1 MAVIVVATRVA
12 RRTLDA
18 LLILVIGL
26 VVATVVVA
34 RVIPQLT
41 GGTVF
46 VVGGGSMEPYLPV
59 GAAVVAFPVATEDL
73 RVEQVVSV
81 RVGPQRAVFTH
92 RIIRIVERDDGLW
105 LATQGDANPEPDPS
119 LIRASAVVGRVDW
132 QVPYLGYLVALLGS
146 IPGVAFVVSLSG
158 FLLAGAWLLET
169 LEDDQRAARR
179 RPATGLAAGS
189 AAGSAAGNAG

>member
-1 MAVIVVATRVA
+1 MAAIVVATRVA

-18 LLILVIGL
+18 LLILVIAL
-26 VVATVVVA
+26 VIATVVVA

-41 GGTVF
+41 GGQVF
-46 VVGGGSMEPYLPV
+46 VVGGGSMEPYLPL
-59 GAAVVAFPVATEDL
+59 GSAVVAVPVAAEDL

-81 RVGPQRAVFTH
+81 RVGPRKAVFTH
-92 RIIRIVERDDGLW
+92 RIIRIVEREDGLW

-119 LIRASAVVGRVDW
+119 LIPASAVVGRVDW
-132 QVPYLGYLVALLGS
+132 QVPYLGYLVTLLSS
-146 IPGVAFVVSLSG
+146 ISGVAFVVSLSG

-179 RPATGLAAGS
+179 RPASGLAPGTAG
-189 AAGSAAGNAG
+189 

>member
-1 MAVIVVATRVA
+1 MAVLGVVIRVA

-18 LLILVIGL
+18 LLIFVIALVLG
-26 VVATVVVA
+26 TVVIA

-41 GGTVF
+41 GGHTL
-46 VVGGGSMEPYLPV
+46 VVGGGSMEPSIPL
-59 GAAVVAFPVATEDL
+59 GAAVVAFPVAAGDL

-81 RVGPQRAVFTH
+81 RVGPRKAIFTH
-92 RIIRIVERDDGLW
+92 RIIRLVAREDGLW

-119 LIRASAVVGRVDW
+119 LIPASAVIGRVDW
-132 QVPYLGYLVALLGS
+132 QVPYAGFLVTLLGS
-146 IPGVAFVVSLSG
+146 VSGVAFVLSLAG

-179 RPATGLAAGS
+179 RPTTMSPEAA
-189 AAGSAAGNAG
+189 

>member
-18 LLILVIGL
+18 LVILVIGL

-46 VVGGGSMEPYLPV
+46 VVGGGSMEPHLPV

-92 RIIRIVERDDGLW
+92 RIIRIVAREDGLW

-119 LIRASAVVGRVDW
+119 LVRASAVIGRVDW

-179 RPATGLAAGS
+179 RHATGLAAGS
-189 AAGSAAGNAG
+189 AAGSAG